1 MISIGLI
8 KVVIVFAHRLSPS
21 RWVCTVQVQYIR
33 SVLPAPSVGDRLSV
47 NALDPLSGAWHF
59 AYVLSGLNLS
69 RQKTDNPSKITIC
82 KKEGRK
88 THYDWLNRVSIIVGK
103 LGSALSELS
112 ELSECPNRAECPKRG
127 RVVRICPIVRACPTD
142 FWGFVR
148 PKAEPRPFC
157 PSRAR
162 LSELSNVRMPTPG
175 LQRVHTSRKKSAA
188 ENALDNVN
196 DQEDIFEETAENE
209 FCDLCD
215 NCSNCTSRHLPQ
227 YKTNK
232 YKKNPQ
238 NW

>member
-1 MISIGLI
+1 MN
-8 KVVIVFAHRLSPS
+8 
-21 RWVCTVQVQYIR
+21 
-33 SVLPAPSVGDRLSV
+33 VL
-47 NALDPLSGAWHF
+47 
-59 AYVLSGLNLS
+59 
-69 RQKTDNPSKITIC
+69 SKITIC

-175 LQRVHTSRKKSAA
+175 LSQEAVNKKTRVQATL
-188 ENALDNVN
+188 NLIFDNS
-196 DQEDIFEETAENE
+196 IFINN
-209 FCDLCD
+209 FDL
-215 NCSNCTSRHLPQ
+215 TF
-227 YKTNK
+227 YKFPK
-232 YKKNPQ
+232 F
-238 NW
+238 

>member
-1 MISIGLI
+1 MN
-8 KVVIVFAHRLSPS
+8 
-21 RWVCTVQVQYIR
+21 
-33 SVLPAPSVGDRLSV
+33 VL
-47 NALDPLSGAWHF
+47 
-59 AYVLSGLNLS
+59 
-69 RQKTDNPSKITIC
+69 SKITIC

-175 LQRVHTSRKKSAA
+175 MLARAPEQITMSVSTYIARKK
-188 ENALDNVN
+188 LLR
-196 DQEDIFEETAENE
+196 IFPNRES
-209 FCDLCD
+209 LC
-215 NCSNCTSRHLPQ
+215 LVEI
-227 YKTNK
+227 
-232 YKKNPQ
+232 
-238 NW
+238 